1 MRRAPARVIFRR
13 PSFVEQ
19 RYVLTTRLFRQD
31 GEIVAIGALHGA
43 DKVAN
48 RDEGRARVLLR
59 FEGRLA

>member
-1 MRRAPARVIFRR
+1 M
-13 PSFVEQ
+13 
-19 RYVLTTRLFRQD
+19 LTTRLFRQD
-31 GEIVAIGALHGA
+31 GEIVAIGAFHGA